1 MTLIESAIARKI
13 IDSRG
18 NPTVEIEIL
27 TDSGYGTA
35 AAPSGASTGEH
46 EVQSF
51 PKEGGVDASLKAFSD
66 DVLPQILGMDAAEQ
80 RFLDKMLHQIDGTGN
95 FSKIGGNLAVA
106 ISLAAAKAAA
116 SSFGIPLYQYV
127 GGALANGFPRPMGN
141 VIGGGRHAIG
151 GTDIQE
157 FLVISMADNAAD
169 CVFGNAT
176 THKIV
181 SQMLKEK
188 LPGTAIGKGD
198 EGAWVAPLS
207 NEDALAL
214 QREACDRASSELGFK
229 VHPCLDMAASE
240 YFRDGKYHYKDKSLT
255 PEEHVDFVADI
266 IEEYQLHSV
275 EDPMDE
281 NDYQSYVALTQA
293 VGDKCIIVGD
303 DLFVT
308 NKARLA
314 KGIEMGAANSILI
327 KPNQIGTLT
336 ETLETVKLAT
346 KNGYSNIISHR
357 SGETTDDTI
366 AHLGVAF
373 GSYAI
378 KTGVVGGER
387 TAKLNE
393 LIRIQEDLEE

>member
-13 IDSRG
+13 LDSRG
-18 NPTVEIEIL
+18 NPTLEVEIF

-46 EVQSF
+46 EVHSF
-51 PKEGGVDASLKAFSD
+51 PREGGVEASLRAFSD

-80 RFLDKMLHQIDGTGN
+80 RFLDKMLHQVDGTPN

-116 SSFGIPLYQYV
+116 SSYCMPLYQYV
-127 GGALANGFPRPMGN
+127 GGALADGFPRPQGN

-169 CVFGNAT
+169 CVFGNAVA
-176 THKIV
+176 HRIV
-181 SQMLKEK
+181 SQLLKKK
-188 LPGTAIGKGD
+188 LPNAAIGKGD

-207 NEDALAL
+207 NEDALSL
-214 QREACDRASSELGFK
+214 HREACDRASSELGFK

-240 YFRDGKYHYKDKSLT
+240 YFRDGKYHYKDKSFT
-255 PEEHVDFVADI
+255 PEQHVDFVAGI
-266 IEEYQLHSV
+266 IEDYDLHSV

-281 NDYQSYVALTQA
+281 NDYQGYVSLTEA
-293 VGDKCIIVGD
+293 VGNKCIIVGD

-308 NKARLA
+308 NRQRLE
-314 KGIEMGAANSILI
+314 KGIELGAANSILI

-336 ETLETVKLAT
+336 DTLETVKLAT

-373 GSYAI
+373 GSYAM

-387 TAKLNE
+387 IAKLNE
-393 LIRIQEDLEE
+393 LIRIQEDLEG